1 MGHLP
6 RKYTDVGKKEARIAN
21 EALQAKLAI
30 KELQEQME
38 SLKKQKSKSEPAP
51 APEPEP
57 VQSEPSQVSPE
68 IEYSPEIQQA
78 KERAVNY
85 KNDAMSEDISDD
97 IYKSN
102 GIKDDKPRQA
112 TQSFLDNEKYQFL
125 AK

>member
-1 MGHLP
+1 MGHVP

-21 EALQAKLAI
+21 DALQAKLAI

-57 VQSEPSQVSPE
+57 AQSEPSQVSPE

-78 KERAVNY
+78 KERAANY
-85 KNDAMSEDISDD
+85 KNEAMSENISDD
-97 IYKSN
+97 IYKFDDA
-102 GIKDDKPRQA
+102 KDDKPRQA
-112 TQSFLDNEKYQFL
+112 TQSFLDNEEYQFI
-125 AK
+125 AQ